1 MLPATALAEP
11 AVSGPNGK
19 ISIEGGSISDNGAF
33 LGLGSYTIPLGT
45 NYGMQFDGALGS
57 ISSHFLG
64 GGGVHLFT
72 RDPSKYLLG
81 VYGSYHT
88 WNDINIWRTAGE
100 AELYRDR
107 FSLSGL
113 AGVEGINGTAADNS
127 HFFGLFDFAYY
138 PMDDLKLSA
147 GFDYVNETGM
157 GTAGVE
163 YLMHHG
169 TTPISLFAKGRF
181 GASDY
186 QSITAGVR
194 VHFGA
199 DPNATLIARNR
210 TADPDNYV
218 PVFPAVSGPNV
229 CQVSTGESDVH
240 VYNSE
245 TACTCPNSYGW
256 YPFGDGHIC
265 RSTQR

>member
-1 MLPATALAEP
+1 MAAITP
-11 AVSGPNGK
+11 
-19 ISIEGGSISDNGAF
+19 
-33 LGLGSYTIPLGT
+33 GT
-45 NYGMQFDGALGS
+45 TS
-57 ISSHFLG
+57 
-64 GGGVHLFT
+64 T
-72 RDPSKYLLG
+72 
-81 VYGSYHT
+81 
-88 WNDINIWRTAGE
+88 WRTAGE

-138 PMDDLKLSA
+138 PMDDVKLSA

-157 GTAGVE
+157 GTAGVD

-210 TADPDNYV
+210 IADPDNYV
-218 PVFPAVSGPNV
+218 PVFQAVSGPTCARSARERVTYTFTTARRLVRARTHTAGIPSATDTSAAPHNV
-229 CQVSTGESDVH
+229 DQAPAEMTGAAARHAQRPSHFFLPVHRPRVFRVAHQSHELGPETKRVLAACAVGKRRIDCQS
-240 VYNSE
+240 
-245 TACTCPNSYGW
+245 
-256 YPFGDGHIC
+256 
-265 RSTQR
+265 